1 MRAPVFTE
9 MINIIENKDVLFTD
23 YLFNEE
29 NVREIFH
36 NYKFGN
42 NRPITKSMIT
52 WWAFQD
58 DKQEIPSLETV
69 FEIEHIYAKKRQENE
84 QSLKNSKNLEVL
96 GNKALLEKRI
106 NIRASDYR
114 LQDKWKYYVG
124 FVNGKKKKKEGT
136 KILELRKLGEDKSD
150 FTESDITSRNS
161 NILNA
166 FVQFLKSNGLLA
178 K

>member
-1 MRAPVFTE
+1 
-9 MINIIENKDVLFTD
+9 
-23 YLFNEE
+23 
-29 NVREIFH
+29 
-36 NYKFGN
+36 
-42 NRPITKSMIT
+42 MIT

-58 DKQEIPSLETV
+58 DNQEIPSLETI

-84 QSLKNSKNLEVL
+84 QSLKDLKNLEVL

-136 KILELRKLGEDKSD
+136 KILELRKLGEEKSD
-150 FTESDITSRNS
+150 FTESDITSRNA

-166 FVQFLKSNGLLA
+166 FVQFLKSNDLLA